1 MNRNRLFSLFCF
13 ILIVSL
19 LIIVSGCGTSP
30 ATTTKTG
37 NQTTQSQNQTSKQT
51 TSETQNEQTTA
62 GSDEKMVLIN
72 ALEHYI
78 EVKQACYEAIATK
91 IENDPAQ
98 AASIIGLM
106 GIATMDM
113 SLLPVTYL
121 AGLQALQDA
130 TGWSG
135 NLLLVKGTGKIDK
148 KGEKFVFEAT
158 IEDTDNPFSIQGEYD
173 RQTDS
178 MEYTMKQ
185 GDQDSI
191 YFEFVRSG
199 DGYASQYFMFPATG
213 DTPNDNLIKVFV
225 IGTDI
230 YVGYQDL
237 ADKPQPIY
245 GTTPAVRQ
253 DFIAGCPTTY
263 VMEGDKVTVV
273 TEP

>member
-1 MNRNRLFSLFCF
+1 MKRNRLFSLLCL
-13 ILIVSL
+13 ILIMSL
-19 LIIVSGCGTSP
+19 LVAVSGCGTSP

-37 NQTTQSQNQTSKQT
+37 NETTQPQNQTTGPS
-51 TSETQNEQTTA
+51 TSETTKGQTTA
-62 GSDEKMVLIN
+62 GSDDKMVLID
-72 ALEHYI
+72 ALQHYI
-78 EVKQACYEAIATK
+78 DVKQACYEAIAAK
-91 IENDPAQ
+91 IENDPSQ

-135 NLLLVKGTGKIDK
+135 NLLLVKGTGKIEK
-148 KGEKFVFEAT
+148 KGNKFVFEAT

-178 MEYTMKQ
+178 MQYTMKQ

-199 DGYASQYFMFPATG
+199 DGYASQYFMFPASG

-230 YVGYQDL
+230 YVGYKDL

-245 GTTPAVRQ
+245 GTTPAVRK
-253 DFIAGCPTTY
+253 DFITGCPTTY
-263 VMEGDKVTVV
+263 VMEDDKVTVV